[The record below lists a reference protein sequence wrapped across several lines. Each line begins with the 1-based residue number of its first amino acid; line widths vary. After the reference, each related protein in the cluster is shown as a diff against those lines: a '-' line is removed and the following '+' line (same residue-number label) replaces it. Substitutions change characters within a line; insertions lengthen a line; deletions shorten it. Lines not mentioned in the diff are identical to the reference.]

1 MNDAEPVSTE
11 DIKDDATPS
20 SVKESFKSFYFNE
33 SHDGIPR
40 YCAWC
45 DRTLKS
51 GSNETDPKE
60 KPIPKAQQ
68 KGGTHGICVSCTN
81 KF

>member
-40 YCAWC
+40 
-45 DRTLKS
+45 
-51 GSNETDPKE
+51 
-60 KPIPKAQQ
+60 
-68 KGGTHGICVSCTN
+68 
-81 KF
+81 